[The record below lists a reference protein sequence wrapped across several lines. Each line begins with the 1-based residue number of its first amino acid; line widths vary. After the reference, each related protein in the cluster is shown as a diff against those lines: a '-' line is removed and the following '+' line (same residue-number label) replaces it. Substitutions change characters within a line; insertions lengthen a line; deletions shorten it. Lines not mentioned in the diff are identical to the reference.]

1 MYLPAATADFAQK
14 YEFVEFPKTL
24 EEMRKAKVEF
34 RHGRFNNISIESV
47 DLYNDGVV
55 ITSRASSNVL
65 DEFLIDVLA
74 YMSERWHATFTKAF
88 PIDRM
93 YESTLTFH
101 SDKDVLKLLAALNNI
116 SRSISNRLNATTG
129 AAIDYYPFGI
139 GLSADHAKIPS
150 LKPIPFRIE
159 RREGVDFG
167 ANIYF
172 SAAPLKTDDH
182 IEILNEW
189 ERSV

>member
-1 MYLPAATADFAQK
+1 M
-14 YEFVEFPKTL
+14 EFPRTL
-24 EEMRKAKVEF
+24 EEMRRAKVEF
-34 RHGRFNNISIESV
+34 RHGHFKGISIEAV
-47 DLYNDGVV
+47 DVFNDGLVV
-55 ITSRASSNVL
+55 TSRVNSDVL
-65 DEFLIDVLA
+65 DEFIADVLS
-74 YMSERWHATFTKAF
+74 YMAERWQTTFTRPF
-88 PIDRM
+88 PRDKL
-93 YESTLTFH
+93 YESAVTFY
-101 SDKDVLKLLAALNNI
+101 SDKELLKPLAALNNI
-116 SRSISNRLNATTG
+116 SRSISNKLNATTG

-182 IEILNEW
+182 IEIINEW
-189 ERSV
+189 EKSV